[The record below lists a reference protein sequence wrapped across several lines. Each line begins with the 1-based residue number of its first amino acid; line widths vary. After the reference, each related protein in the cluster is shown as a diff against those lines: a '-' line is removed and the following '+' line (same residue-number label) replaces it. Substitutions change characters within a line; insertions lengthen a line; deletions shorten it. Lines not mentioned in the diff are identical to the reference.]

1 MSFLPVKGYEGLYEV
16 SSTGQV
22 RSLDRETQ
30 GADGTAYRKKGVILR
45 PHPHKDTGCLQVSL
59 WKSGRGRHHYVHRLV
74 GEAHIPNPDNEP
86 EINHIDGVR
95 TNNTRDN
102 LEWVS
107 RRGNAQHA
115 VRTELRKY
123 THRMTKEQFVECLW
137 SVIAGESYQALS
149 QRTPYQVPFLST
161 KLRAMARELQVEGE
175 LNESLQQ
182 QRAQRAR
189 INGAKNH

>member
-16 SSTGQV
+16 SVAGQV
-22 RSLDRETQ
+22 RSLDRQIQ
-30 GADGTAYRKKGVILR
+30 GSDGIYYPKRGTLLR
-45 PHPHKDTGCLQVSL
+45 PNPHKDTGYLQVSL
-59 WKSGRGRHHYVHRLV
+59 WKDGRGRHHYVHRLV
-74 GEAHIPNPDNEP
+74 GEVHVPNPGNEP

-95 TNNTRDN
+95 TNNTHTN

-115 VRTELRKY
+115 VRTGLRKY
-123 THRMTKEQFVECLW
+123 TYRMTKEQFVECLW

-161 KLRAMARELQVEGE
+161 KLRAIARELQVEGE

>member
-1 MSFLPVKGYEGLYEV
+1 MSFLSVKGYEGLYEV

-45 PHPHKDTGCLQVSL
+45 PHPHKDTGYLQVSL

-95 TNNTRDN
+95 INNTQDN

>member
-22 RSLDRETQ
+22 RSLDREIQ
-30 GADGTAYRKKGVILR
+30 GSDGTMYRKKGVILR
-45 PHPHKDTGCLQVSL
+45 PRPHKDTGYLQVSL
-59 WKSGRGRHHYVHRLV
+59 WKSGQGRHHYVHRLV
-74 GEAHIPNPDNEP
+74 GEAHITNLNNEP

-115 VRTELRKY
+115 VRAGLRRY

-149 QRTPYQVPFLST
+149 QRTPYKVPFLST
-161 KLRAMARELQVEGE
+161 KLRAIARELQVEGE
-175 LNESLQQ
+175 LNESLQH

>member
-45 PHPHKDTGCLQVSL
+45 PHPHKDTGYLQVSL
-59 WKSGRGRHHYVHRLV
+59 WESGRGHHHYVHRLV

-95 TNNTRDN
+95 TNNAQDN